1 MAIVVLAD
9 LRGRGGMVNKDTV
22 AGGYG
27 SRFRADSVWTRIA
40 KNARSVFLN
49 VPSIHVGYLAAIFA
63 REGHE
68 VVVTHDDRAVE
79 GDLALVLTSL
89 VDYRHEREWAAAAR
103 ARGMR
108 VGLTLRGLRRLRLD
122 RRAGGGGAPAR
133 RGRRDE
139 RRRAQPGD

>member
-108 VGLTLRGLRRLRLD
+108 VGFFGIPAPHDMPPFPVPAPRNRLWIRKKVNLPSI
-122 RRAGGGGAPAR
+122 PASY
-133 RGRRDE
+133 
-139 RRRAQPGD
+139 